1 MTDGEEDRGFTISD
15 RRGRTGD
22 AASSV
27 TQDRGPAR
35 AQPPPSPSPSPGR
48 GEERPEEQPGER
60 PHDAPPAGPV
70 DFSGLLMSLASNAMV
85 HLGEPLPDGRTAPV
99 NLPHAQEMID
109 LLTLL
114 EAKTKGNLTPAES
127 SLLANLLYTL
137 RLRYVEK
144 AR

>member
-1 MTDGEEDRGFTISD
+1 MRDDEEDRGFTVTD

-22 AASSV
+22 AA
-27 TQDRGPAR
+27 RAHPA
-35 AQPPPSPSPSPGR
+35 PSPSPSPGHA
-48 GEERPEEQPGER
+48 EEQPEER
-60 PHDAPPAGPV
+60 RHDELPAGPV
-70 DFSGLLMSLASNAMV
+70 DFSGFLMSLASAAMM

-109 LLTLL
+109 LLALL

>member
-1 MTDGEEDRGFTISD
+1 MKDGEEDRGFTITD

-22 AASSV
+22 AARV
-27 TQDRGPAR
+27 
-35 AQPPPSPSPSPGR
+35 QPPPSPSPPPGHA
-48 GEERPEEQPGER
+48 EERPHEE
-60 PHDAPPAGPV
+60 PPAGPV
-70 DFSGLLMSLASNAMV
+70 DFSGFLMSLASNAMI
-85 HLGEPLPDGRTAPV
+85 HLGEPLPDGRTASV

-109 LLTLL
+109 LLALL
-114 EAKTKGNLTPAES
+114 EEKTRGNLTPAES

>member
-1 MTDGEEDRGFTISD
+1 MRDGEEDRGFTITD
-15 RRGRTGD
+15 RRGRPGD
-22 AASSV
+22 A
-27 TQDRGPAR
+27 AR
-35 AQPPPSPSPSPGR
+35 AQPPPSPSPSPGHA
-48 GEERPEEQPGER
+48 EERPEER
-60 PHDAPPAGPV
+60 PHAEPHAGPV
-70 DFSGLLMSLASNAMV
+70 DFSGLLMSLASNAMI

-109 LLTLL
+109 LLALL
-114 EAKTKGNLTPAES
+114 DAKTKGNLTPAES

>member
-1 MTDGEEDRGFTISD
+1 MRDGEEDRDFTVTD

-22 AASSV
+22 
-27 TQDRGPAR
+27 PAR
-35 AQPPPSPSPSPGR
+35 AQPAPSPSPSPAHA
-48 GEERPEEQPGER
+48 EERPGEQPEER
-60 PHDAPPAGPV
+60 PHDKPPAGPV
-70 DFSGLLMSLASNAMV
+70 DFSGLLMSLASNAMI
-85 HLGEPLPDGRTAPV
+85 HLGEPMPDGRTAPV

-109 LLTLL
+109 LLALL
-114 EAKTKGNLTPAES
+114 DAKTKGNLTPAES

>member
-1 MTDGEEDRGFTISD
+1 MRDGEEDRGFTVTD

-22 AASSV
+22 AARVHPTPSS
-27 TQDRGPAR
+27 
-35 AQPPPSPSPSPGR
+35 SPSPGHA
-48 GEERPEEQPGER
+48 EERPEER
-60 PHDAPPAGPV
+60 PYDEPPSGPV
-70 DFSGLLMSLASNAMV
+70 DFSGLLMSLASNAMI

-109 LLTLL
+109 LLALL
-114 EAKTKGNLTPAES
+114 DAKTKGNLTPAES

>member
-1 MTDGEEDRGFTISD
+1 MRDGEEDHGFTVTD

-22 AASSV
+22 A
-27 TQDRGPAR
+27 PR
-35 AQPPPSPSPSPGR
+35 AHPTPSPSPSPGHA
-48 GEERPEEQPGER
+48 EERPGER
-60 PHDAPPAGPV
+60 PHEEPPAGPV
-70 DFSGLLMSLASNAMV
+70 DLSGFLMSLASAAMM

>member
-1 MTDGEEDRGFTISD
+1 MRDGEEDRGFTVTD
-15 RRGRTGD
+15 RRARAGD
-22 AASSV
+22 AAHAH
-27 TQDRGPAR
+27 PA
-35 AQPPPSPSPSPGR
+35 PSPSPSPGHA
-48 GEERPEEQPGER
+48 EEQPVER
-60 PHDAPPAGPV
+60 SHDEPPSGPV
-70 DFSGLLMSLASNAMV
+70 DFSGLLMSLASNAMI
-85 HLGEPLPDGRTAPV
+85 HLGEPLPDSRTAPV

-109 LLTLL
+109 LLALL

>member
-1 MTDGEEDRGFTISD
+1 MKDGEEDRGFTVTD
-15 RRGRTGD
+15 RRARTGD
-22 AASSV
+22 AA
-27 TQDRGPAR
+27 R
-35 AQPPPSPSPSPGR
+35 AQPTASPSPSPGQP
-48 GEERPEEQPGER
+48 EERPGER
-60 PHDAPPAGPV
+60 PHDEPPTGPV
-70 DFSGLLMSLASNAMV
+70 DFSGLLMSLASNAMI

-109 LLTLL
+109 LLALL
-114 EAKTKGNLTPAES
+114 DAKTKGNLTPAES

>member
-1 MTDGEEDRGFTISD
+1 MRDGEEDRGFTVTD

-22 AASSV
+22 AAH
-27 TQDRGPAR
+27 

-48 GEERPEEQPGER
+48 SEERPGER
-60 PHDAPPAGPV
+60 PGERSHDEPPSGPV
-70 DFSGLLMSLASNAMV
+70 DFSGLLMSLASNAMI

-109 LLTLL
+109 LLALL
-114 EAKTKGNLTPAES
+114 EAKTTGNLTPAES

-137 RLRYVEK
+137 RLRYVEQ

>member
-1 MTDGEEDRGFTISD
+1 MKDGEEDRGFTITD

-22 AASSV
+22 AARV
-27 TQDRGPAR
+27 
-35 AQPPPSPSPSPGR
+35 QPPPSASPSPGHA
-48 GEERPEEQPGER
+48 EERPEKQPHEE
-60 PHDAPPAGPV
+60 PPAGPV
-70 DFSGLLMSLASNAMV
+70 DFSGFLMSLASAAMV

-99 NLPHAQEMID
+99 HLPHAQEMID
-109 LLTLL
+109 LLALL
-114 EAKTKGNLTPAES
+114 EEKTRGNLTPAES

>member
-1 MTDGEEDRGFTISD
+1 MRDGEEDRDFTVTD

-22 AASSV
+22 A
-27 TQDRGPAR
+27 PR
-35 AQPPPSPSPSPGR
+35 AQPAPSPSPSPGHAEER
-48 GEERPEEQPGER
+48 AEERPHAE
-60 PHDAPPAGPV
+60 PHAGPV
-70 DFSGLLMSLASNAMV
+70 DFSGLLMSLASNAMI
-85 HLGEPLPDGRTAPV
+85 HLGEPMPDGRTAPV

-109 LLTLL
+109 LLALL
-114 EAKTKGNLTPAES
+114 DAKTKGNLTPAES

>member
-1 MTDGEEDRGFTISD
+1 MRDGKEDRSFTVTD

-22 AASSV
+22 AA
-27 TQDRGPAR
+27 RAHPA
-35 AQPPPSPSPSPGR
+35 PSPSPSPGR
-48 GEERPEEQPGER
+48 PEERPGER
-60 PHDAPPAGPV
+60 PHEEPPAGPV
-70 DFSGLLMSLASNAMV
+70 DFSGLLMSLASNAMI
-85 HLGEPLPDGRTAPV
+85 HLGEPRPDGRTAPV

-109 LLTLL
+109 LLALL

>member
-1 MTDGEEDRGFTISD
+1 MRDGEEDRGFTVTD

-22 AASSV
+22 APRAHPTRSS
-27 TQDRGPAR
+27 
-35 AQPPPSPSPSPGR
+35 SPSPGHA
-48 GEERPEEQPGER
+48 EER
-60 PHDAPPAGPV
+60 PHDEPPAGPV
-70 DFSGLLMSLASNAMV
+70 DFSGFLMSLASNAMI

-99 NLPHAQEMID
+99 NLPRAQEMID
-109 LLTLL
+109 LLALL
-114 EAKTKGNLTPAES
+114 DAKTKGNLTPAES